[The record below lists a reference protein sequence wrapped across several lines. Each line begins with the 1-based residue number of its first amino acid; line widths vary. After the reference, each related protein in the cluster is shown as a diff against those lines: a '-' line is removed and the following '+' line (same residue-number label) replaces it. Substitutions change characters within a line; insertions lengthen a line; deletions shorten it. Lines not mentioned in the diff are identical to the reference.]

1 MENDR
6 DVFNEFQRSLRGLG
20 GNLHVLETSIP
31 VEKQMEYFKYSEN
44 VREHSRNETV
54 EEQIAVLDALDST
67 PDERKYAMT
76 FLAISGDVKAFRALE
91 TYNKDP
97 KDNLLIDWASM
108 SLLQAR
114 ITLESEFSDEKQV
127 FISTG
132 LGGKGSKLRFYA
144 FFKSEGL
151 KPFSDYQRNLIEK
164 EIPFYVRKYQ
174 GEIEKIQVESNYFSL
189 LFLIGLQVDLKNML
203 RDAVAECNEYGDFIS
218 DNFVVTNVK
227 VFSPDDIQREL
238 RKR

>member
-1 MENDR
+1 MGNDR
-6 DVFNEFQRSLRGLG
+6 DVFNEFQQSLKGLG
-20 GNLHVLETSIP
+20 GTLHVLETSIP

-44 VREHSRNETV
+44 VRAHGMGETV
-54 EEQIAVLDALDST
+54 EDQIEVLNSAGST
-67 PDERKYAMT
+67 PGEMKYAMT
-76 FLAISGDVKAFRALE
+76 FLALSGDVKAFRALE
-91 TYNKDP
+91 NYTKEP
-97 KDNLLIDWASM
+97 KNNQLTDWAAM

-174 GEIEKIQVESNYFSL
+174 GEIENMEIEGNYFSL
-189 LFLIGLQVDLKNML
+189 LFLIGLEVDLKNML

-218 DNFVVTNVK
+218 ENFVITNVK
-227 VFSPDDIQREL
+227 VFNPDDIQREL